1 MIRLKRGTSIEG
13 VTLKDGQPIA
23 ILSDNNSASL
33 YIGNQSG
40 TPVKVSS
47 DSSLSSIYTDVGIN
61 PNQGTF
67 DIGRPQSDIGL
78 SGYNVTLNAA
88 SNLQLLSS
96 TGTLSLSSSYMTLH
110 SNDMINISSLS
121 GVSIE
126 TPRIDLPSSSYAGG
140 ERIVTSSSILNT
152 GLKLIGI
159 GTIYKHGTPYY
170 DNPPEGTY
178 IQTDNVTFNDAA
190 FLYDEGQDRYSQKH
204 SYTSFVGYDHLVWD
218 TSINLYKL
226 DTGSLNYTIREVKIT
241 VFMSGKIFPDS
252 IGTST
257 ASSMGGFWYTPY
269 YAPNGVVPT
278 SWVDVGEP
286 QGKTYLDVVYIP
298 DEQGIYFGS
307 TYSVVH
313 KINGSA
319 ISNDPYYPNIG
330 FGTYSNSK
338 FVPSMGGTFC
348 KMIIELYASQSE
360 LIQ

>member
-33 YIGNQSG
+33 YIGDQSG

-47 DSSLSSIYTDVGIN
+47 DSSLSSIYTDEGIT

-67 DIGRPQSDIGL
+67 NIGRPWSDIGL

-140 ERIVTSSSILNT
+140 ERIVTSSSILDT
-152 GLKLIGI
+152 GLKLIGV
-159 GTIYKHGTPYY
+159 GTIYKSATPYY
-170 DNPPEGTY
+170 QDPPEGTY
-178 IQTDNVTFNDAA
+178 IQNDNIVTFNDPA
-190 FLYDEGQDRYSQKH
+190 FLYDEGQSQYSQKH

-218 TSINLYKL
+218 TTKNLYQFDPGPSTYEIKA
-226 DTGSLNYTIREVKIT
+226 VKIT
-241 VFMSGKIFPDS
+241 AYLSGGLIPYTDEVAAGIWYGPYCS
-252 IGTST
+252 QGTD
-257 ASSMGGFWYTPY
+257 
-269 YAPNGVVPT
+269 VT

-286 QGKTYLDVVYIP
+286 NGKTFLDADYISLS
-298 DEQGIYFGS
+298 GSRFHYFGS
-307 TYSVVH
+307 TYSVIH
-313 KINGSA
+313 KINSSLASSG
-319 ISNDPYYPNIG
+319 YYPNIG
-330 FGTYSNSK
+330 FSTYTDCK
-338 FVPSMGGTFC
+338 FVPGMGGCSC
-348 KMIIELYASQSE
+348 KMVIELYASQSG